1 METVVR
7 AAIIYFFLLFVT
19 RIIGKK
25 ELAGMSAFELVLLV
39 IMGDLIQQ
47 GVTQQDTSA
56 TAAML
61 SIATIIL
68 LMLAMSWITFRFQ
81 KVTPV
86 TEGRPVIVVRNGRVM
101 REALRIERLTEDELL
116 EEARGQG
123 IGDIRDVIVG
133 VLETDGT
140 FSFVTRSQGHQQQ
153 GPQEQPAS

>member
-7 AAIIYFFLLFVT
+7 AAIIYFFLFFVM
-19 RIIGKK
+19 RVVGKK
-25 ELAGMSAFELVLLV
+25 ELAGMSAFELILLV

-61 SIATIIL
+61 SIGTMIL
-68 LMLAMSWITFRFQ
+68 LMLGVSWATFRFK

-86 TEGRPVIVVRNGRVM
+86 TDGQPVIVVRNGRVM
-101 REALRIERLTEDELL
+101 REALRIERLTEDDLL

-123 IGDIRDVIVG
+123 IGDLGVVIVG

-140 FSFVTRSQGHQQQ
+140 FSFVTSRQGHQQQ
-153 GPQEQPAS
+153 PPEEPRAS